1 MKNISYFNA
10 QGPLSNKSTPQV
22 NLLITALRAKFSN
35 REFTLKEI
43 EASVTPNEI
52 GTRQNVTRIFA
63 YYQEIMLESKL
74 LVKNIIETYNE
85 KSLSKKAAQKDLA
98 ISLCAKIDDED
109 VRDEIINAINNI

>member
-1 MKNISYFNA
+1 
-10 QGPLSNKSTPQV
+10 
-22 NLLITALRAKFSN
+22 
-35 REFTLKEI
+35 
-43 EASVTPNEI
+43 
-52 GTRQNVTRIFA
+52 
-63 YYQEIMLESKL
+63 MLESKL